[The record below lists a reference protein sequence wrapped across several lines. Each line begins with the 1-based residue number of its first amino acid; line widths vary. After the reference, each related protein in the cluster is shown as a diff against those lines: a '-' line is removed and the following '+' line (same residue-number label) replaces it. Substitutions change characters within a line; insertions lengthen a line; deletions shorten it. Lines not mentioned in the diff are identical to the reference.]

1 MCLHF
6 LGPWAWHA
14 SLVASLLVLTGALMT
29 FHTLMSDFLNA
40 VVADLCLPPP
50 TPPPAA
56 SVGACSGRIW
66 ELAQDRRFA
75 PLPIAIVLFPFTN
88 LRDLSHLSRAASYG
102 IMAVAVS
109 IAFII
114 TFSLGL
120 SLDAFHRFGGF
131 VFTQYA
137 PAPPLFQASRNSS
150 HTRGAHFAAARRLS
164 SPQSEGN
171 MDIFAR
177 TFDPLLSPESAT
189 PKVMPLAVRR
199 PWPDT
204 FAATVGQGSPP
215 RGHEGGREEGKGPA
229 IRSQGDMAGQDGNI
243 SSYHAYTG
251 RVRVPLIGRNFGPLA
266 SILPVSYFVHNLV
279 ITLMKGPEPTRV
291 KLRQHAT
298 AFGVRMS
305 ELACVVIN
313 LKQF

>member
-56 SVGACSGRIW
+56 SVSACNGRIW
-66 ELAQDRRFA
+66 ELAQERRFA

-102 IMAVAVS
+102 IIAVAVS

-137 PAPPLFQASRNSS
+137 PAPPLFQASRNIG
-150 HTRGAHFAAARRLS
+150 HTRGAHFAAARRLL
-164 SPQSEGN
+164 SPQSERN
-171 MDIFAR
+171 VDFFAR

-189 PKVMPLAVRR
+189 PDVMPLALRR
-199 PWPDT
+199 PGPDT
-204 FAATVGQGSPP
+204 FAATLGQGSSP
-215 RGHEGGREEGKGPA
+215 RGHEAGREGKGKPGPA
-229 IRSQGDMAGQDGNI
+229 MRSQEDMVGQDGNI
-243 SSYHAYTG
+243 TSYHAYNG
-251 RVRVPLIGRNFGPLA
+251 RVRVPLFGRNFGPLA

-291 KLRQHAT
+291 KMRQHAT
-298 AFGVRMS
+298 AFGMRRVMLLVS
-305 ELACVVIN
+305 
-313 LKQF
+313 